1 MRCQKTKPF
10 LNRTCVSLCDLE
22 YTDTQQ
28 LFGEDINKSLNRA
41 RDIGSLKKQMF
52 PKTSRKAQK
61 AVSNNSPRQEPMAE
75 IIFSTRAQTTKGDP
89 QTTTRT
95 TR

>member
-22 YTDTQQ
+22 YIDTQQ

-41 RDIGSLKKQMF
+41 RNVGSLKKQMF
-52 PKTSRKAQK
+52 PETSRKAQK
-61 AVSNNSPRQEPMAE
+61 AVSNNSPRQEPTVE
-75 IIFSTRAQTTKGDP
+75 IIFSTRAQATKGDP
-89 QTTTRT
+89 RTTTRI